1 MGWLKDVEKLADD
14 LEKLS
19 VEKRLSIVEEQIKDI
34 AVILDK
40 IANHLNDID
49 RN

>member
-1 MGWLKDVEKLADD
+1 MGWIKDVEKLAGN
-14 LEKLS
+14 LENLS

>member
-1 MGWLKDVEKLADD
+1 MGWIKDVEKLAGN
-14 LEKLS
+14 LENLS

-40 IANHLNDID
+40 IANHLNDTD

>member
-1 MGWLKDVEKLADD
+1 MGWLKDVEKLSGD

-19 VEKRLSIVEEQIKDI
+19 LEKRLSIVEEQIKDI
-34 AVILDK
+34 AIILDK